1 MRIAVIGSGI
11 SGLASAYLLRNHAEI
26 HLFETADRLGGHS
39 HTVNAQFGEKT
50 VPVDTGFIVYN
61 PLNYPNLISL
71 FDQLNVPNQVSDMS
85 FSVSLNRGAMEYEG
99 SLKGLVAQP
108 SNLAKP
114 RYWSML
120 GDLIRFYRTAPR
132 HAHTGPEKETLG
144 AFVERQ
150 NYGDAFVFDHL
161 IPMGAAIWSADTA
174 GMMAFPVR
182 SFMRFMENH
191 KLLNFI
197 DRPQW
202 RTVSNGSREYVSRIA
217 ACLGHYIHLST
228 DVVDVRRA
236 NGGVLLNINGQ
247 GEVWLIK
254 LLWPRMQISR
264 WR

>member
-26 HLFETADRLGGHS
+26 HLYETADRLGGHS

-71 FDQLNVPNQVSDMS
+71 FDQLDVPNQVSDMS

-120 GDLIRFYRTAPR
+120 GDLVRFYRTAPR
-132 HAHTGPEKETLG
+132 HTPYNSSLP
-144 AFVERQ
+144 R
-150 NYGDAFVFDHL
+150 L
-161 IPMGAAIWSADTA
+161 IYVAA
-174 GMMAFPVR
+174 
-182 SFMRFMENH
+182 
-191 KLLNFI
+191 
-197 DRPQW
+197 
-202 RTVSNGSREYVSRIA
+202 
-217 ACLGHYIHLST
+217 
-228 DVVDVRRA
+228 
-236 NGGVLLNINGQ
+236 
-247 GEVWLIK
+247 
-254 LLWPRMQISR
+254 
-264 WR
+264 